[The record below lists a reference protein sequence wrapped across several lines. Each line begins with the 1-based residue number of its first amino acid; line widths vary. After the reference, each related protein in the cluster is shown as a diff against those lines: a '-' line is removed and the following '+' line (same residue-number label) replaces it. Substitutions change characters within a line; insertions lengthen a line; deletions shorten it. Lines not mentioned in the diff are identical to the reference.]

1 MLMKEVIG
9 KTYSIAHENP
19 AVKGCTVSKQ
29 VLNTP
34 SLGIYY
40 FSLAEA
46 SDISAESYEYH
57 KLLLIADGTAE
68 VYTNDNRSW
77 TLVSGQAII
86 TPLDVPVGIKTKSGT
101 IYTELSFGKE
111 TVMNNIIKPG
121 EVFTLKELLP
131 VQQDKIVNMDIA
143 HNDKMKF
150 VLMSFSAG
158 TGLAEHAAPGDA
170 LIFALEGEGI
180 IGYEGKEHKIKAGE
194 NFRFAKNGRH
204 SVTAVSDFKMALL
217 LTLE

>member
-1 MLMKEVIG
+1 MNEVIG
-9 KTYSIAHENP
+9 KTYSIIADNP
-19 AVKGCTVSKQ
+19 TVKGCTVSKQ
-29 VLNTP
+29 VLNTAH
-34 SLGIYY
+34 LGIYY
-40 FSLAEA
+40 FSLAENT
-46 SDISAESYEYH
+46 DISAESYGYH
-57 KLLLIADGTAE
+57 KLILVADGTAE

-77 TLVSGQAII
+77 DLVSGQAVL
-86 TPLDVPVGIKTKSGT
+86 TPLDVPVGIRTQSGA
-101 IYTELSFGKE
+101 IYTEIGFGKE
-111 TVMNNIIKPG
+111 TVMNNIINPG
-121 EVFTLKELLP
+121 EVFALKDLLP
-131 VQQDKIVNMDIA
+131 VQDGKIVNMDVA

-180 IGYEGKEHKIKAGE
+180 IGYEGTEHKIKAGE

>member
-1 MLMKEVIG
+1 MKEVIG

-46 SDISAESYEYH
+46 TDISAESYEYH

-68 VYTNDNRSW
+68 VYTKDNRSW

-101 IYTELSFGKE
+101 IYTELRFGKE